1 MQYFIFL
8 LLFLFLV
15 FLFTLFALCRDDFV
29 LFRKNIDMEKVFNL
43 AFIIGIVGLFFS
55 RFFYVV
61 FNFKPIFLNPLAF
74 SLFPYFPG
82 LSLPGGLLGASLCL
96 AFLLRGKKY
105 PEGRMFDF
113 FILAFS
119 IALLIGQLILFITL
133 YFFTKQWNFV
143 LLPDAVGVLL
153 LFLASFRVFKNHGLK
168 EGSVGLS
175 LLLFISIGA
184 IISAYFSQGSSLI
197 SFYKEIALWII
208 ILLTSLV
215 FFLKQESPLSFLKFL
230 GKK

>member
-1 MQYFIFL
+1 MQYLIFL

-43 AFIIGIVGLFFS
+43 AFLIGLIGLFFS
-55 RFFYVV
+55 RLFYVV
-61 FNFKPIFLNPLAF
+61 FYFKPVYLNPLAF

-105 PEGRMFDF
+105 PEGRLFDF

-119 IALLIGQLILFITL
+119 IALLLGQLILFVVL
-133 YFFTKQWNFV
+133 YFFTKQWNFI
-143 LLPDAVGVLL
+143 LLVDAVL
-153 LFLASFRVFKNHGLK
+153 LFLVFLLVFRVFKNHGLK
-168 EGSVGLS
+168 EGSTGLS
-175 LLLFISIGA
+175 LVLFISIGA
-184 IISAYFSQGSSLI
+184 MITAYVTKSANMI
-197 SFYKEIALWII
+197 SFYKEVALWII
-208 ILLTSLV
+208 TLLTSLV
-215 FFLKQESPLSFLKFL
+215 FFLRQESPVSFFKFF